1 MTFIVNIPVTEW
13 YQQCSA
19 AIQEDAV
26 HALEQGSV
34 LFFPQLSFSMEEQER
49 QFLSP
54 TLVGKSKNVSF
65 DSSTEELRGSN
76 AANEEIRRLQAM
88 MQRFAIYTN
97 DLLATLFPAY
107 QESLIQGRTSFRPV
121 EVTGRTT
128 SWRKDD
134 TRLHVDSFP
143 ATPVQDKRILRVFT
157 NINPH
162 GQGRH
167 WRLGE
172 PFEHIANRFLPSIS
186 SPVWGSSQLLQLC
199 GITKS
204 RRSVYDHFMLQIHD
218 RMKKDLDYQSEADQ
232 IDYEFPADSTWITF
246 TDQVSHAV
254 MSGQYLMEQT
264 FYLPVNSMLDPAYA
278 PLQILERISGRK
290 LT

>member
-278 PLQILERISGRK
+278 PLQILERLSGRK